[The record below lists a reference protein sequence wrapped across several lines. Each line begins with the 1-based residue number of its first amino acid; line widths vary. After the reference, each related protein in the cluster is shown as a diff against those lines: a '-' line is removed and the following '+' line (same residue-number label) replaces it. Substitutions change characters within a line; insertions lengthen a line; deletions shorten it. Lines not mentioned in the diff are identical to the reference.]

1 VFHLMDKINDCPH
14 IQPIN
19 SSCFCASSKGGIP
32 ADPFHRMSE
41 QIKTGLPDILKKYE
55 ADLLAEWLKEQTA
68 LATRQQVALKEGELK
83 QQCSEFLRLLRKGT
97 QGKNPD
103 ISSLEWTEMRELLT
117 SVSRSRALQGFT
129 PSQTATFVFSFKKPL
144 FSRLRKEFGNNADG
158 LADGTWTATD
168 LLDELGLFTT
178 EMFQKTR
185 EEVILRQNQGLLEL
199 STPVVMLWDGILA
212 LPLIGTLDSA
222 RSELVM
228 QSLLQKIVETSAS
241 IAIIDITGVPTVDTL
256 VAQHLLKT
264 VTAAR
269 LMGANCFISGIRP
282 QIAQTI
288 VHLGVSLGDI
298 TTKANLKD
306 ALAVAMR
313 HIGLTVVNTKKL
325 AKEPGV

>member
-1 VFHLMDKINDCPH
+1 MN
-14 IQPIN
+14 
-19 SSCFCASSKGGIP
+19 
-32 ADPFHRMSE
+32 E
-41 QIKTGLPDILKKYE
+41 QIKTGLPEILKKYE
-55 ADLLAEWLKEQTA
+55 ADLSAEWLKEQTA
-68 LATRQQVALKEGELK
+68 VATRQQIALKEGELK

-97 QGKNPD
+97 QGENPD
-103 ISSLEWTEMRELLT
+103 ISSVEWTEMRELLA
-117 SVSRSRALQGFT
+117 SVSRTRAMQGFT

-144 FSRLRKEFGNNADG
+144 FGRLRKEFGNNADG
-158 LADGTWTATD
+158 LADQTLAATN

-288 VHLGVSLGDI
+288 VHLGVKLGDI

-306 ALAVAMR
+306 ALALAMK

-325 AKEPGV
+325 AKEPGI